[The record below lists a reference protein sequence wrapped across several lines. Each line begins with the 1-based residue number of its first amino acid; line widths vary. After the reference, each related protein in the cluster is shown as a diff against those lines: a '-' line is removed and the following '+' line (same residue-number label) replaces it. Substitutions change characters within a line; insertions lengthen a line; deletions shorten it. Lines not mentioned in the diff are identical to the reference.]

1 MICTKLTI
9 HYYTEYDR
17 GNKGEGMTMKR
28 LRDYIRPGRLVL
40 FALLLTVLGAF
51 SVFAAAPAAVTNL
64 KATAAESTVTL
75 KWSKVAGASGYYV
88 YQEKDGVPKK
98 VATLKGTSK
107 TSKKF
112 KNLKNNKTYT
122 YTVCAY
128 TKSGSSIEIG
138 TASRAVTAKPKIKNP
153 GRVSPKLYGNGN
165 QKVIIT
171 WTALKKASSYE
182 VYQKNTSGAF
192 VKIGTVKKNKVTV
205 KKLKNGMT
213 YAFKIRAVRTVKGV
227 SGYGDMSKEVS
238 GKPSDPDV
246 VNLANVHGFYYK
258 AKVTGVGSGIS
269 LTSTD
274 KKKTVKFKAGTKV
287 IVTSW
292 GSSESAKSTIKY
304 KNKIYKIKT
313 KYLTRYN
320 YSWNSS
326 KPYNQE
332 TAEAY
337 INYKGYTSAG
347 KYFIWI
353 STYTQHLYIFEGSQ
367 YNWRLI
373 DSFKCS
379 TAKWGHHTYY
389 GFSRLGGR
397 QKEWPFGQW
406 QVGYY
411 ASLINGGAIHSEL
424 YYYSGE
430 KYTDMGKLGEP
441 ASHGCV
447 RVEISKA
454 KWIYDVA
461 VPTESEVLLF

>member
-1 MICTKLTI
+1 
-9 HYYTEYDR
+9 
-17 GNKGEGMTMKR
+17 MKFFKNQ
-28 LRDYIRPGRLVL
+28 IRPGRLVL
-40 FALLLTVLGAF
+40 LTLLLTLLGAWT
-51 SVFAAAPAAVTNL
+51 VFAATPGKVNNL
-64 KATAAESTVTL
+64 KATTAESTVTL
-75 KWSKVAGASGYYV
+75 KWSQVSGATGYYV
-88 YQEKDGVPKK
+88 YQDKNGVQKK
-98 VATLKGTSK
+98 IATVKGAAK
-107 TSKKF
+107 TKYKVKK
-112 KNLKNNKTYT
+112 LKNNTKYT
-122 YTVCAY
+122 FTVCAY
-128 TKSGSSIEIG
+128 KKSGSSVEIG
-138 TASRAVTAKPKIKNP
+138 DSSKAVTATPKIKNP
-153 GRVSPKLYGNGN
+153 GTVNPKLYGNGN

-171 WTALKKASSYE
+171 WTALKKATSYE

-213 YAFKIRAVRTVKGV
+213 YAFKIRAVRTVNGV
-227 SGYGDMSKEVS
+227 SGYGAMSKEVS

-246 VNLANVHGFYYK
+246 VNLADVHGFYYK

-274 KKKTVKFKAGTKV
+274 KKKTTKFKAGTKV

-292 GSSESAKSTIKY
+292 GSSASAKSTIKY
-304 KNKIYKIKT
+304 KNKLYKIKT

-326 KPYNQE
+326 KPYSKE

-347 KYFIWI
+347 PYFIWI
-353 STYTQHLYIFEGSQ
+353 STYTQHLYVFQGSQ
-367 YNWRLI
+367 YNWTLI

-379 TAKWGHHTYY
+379 TAKWGYHTYY

-397 QKEWPFGQW
+397 QKEWPFGEW

-430 KYTDMGKLGEP
+430 KYTDMGNLGDP

-454 KWIYDVA
+454 KWIYEVV
-461 VPTESEVLLF
+461 VPTESEALLY